1 MKLSFR
7 DKEDLKKEILESKRT
22 MRELED
28 EIIFTDLP
36 VRPQLYRAIDNL
48 SEKIERLNRQ
58 RQIQIARALE
68 EKNKPKD
75 KSWF

>member
-1 MKLSFR
+1 
-7 DKEDLKKEILESKRT
+7 

-28 EIIFTDLP
+28 DIIFTDLSM
-36 VRPQLYRAIDNL
+36 RPQLYRAIDNM

-58 RQIQIARALE
+58 RQVQIARALE